1 MALFTKFK
9 AAGREAVYQIGRV
22 AIDWG
27 SVTMPDHDRR
37 ETGRPFRV
45 AMKARRVSAGLDPRH
60 ALNPPPGRKLT
71 EVHVLVSSHDEHKA
85 VAHGR
90 QKPSDSLQGR
100 GF

>member
-1 MALFTKFK
+1 MALFTKFA
-9 AAGREAVYQIGRV
+9 AAGRGTVYHIGRV
-22 AIDWG
+22 ASDWG
-27 SVTMPDHDRR
+27 PVTMPHYDRR
-37 ETGRPFRV
+37 ETVRPFRV
-45 AMKARRVSAGLDPRH
+45 AMKAWRLFSGLDPRH

-90 QKPSDSLQGR
+90 QKPSDGLQGR